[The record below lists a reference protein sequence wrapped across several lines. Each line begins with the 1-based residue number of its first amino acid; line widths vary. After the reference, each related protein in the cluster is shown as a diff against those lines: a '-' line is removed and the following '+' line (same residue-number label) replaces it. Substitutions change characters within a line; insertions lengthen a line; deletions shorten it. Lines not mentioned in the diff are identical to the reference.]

1 MFFFMRLSYPSALKG
16 TSPASGEE
24 FPPACPNTW
33 GLSVD
38 ICTPCRILF
47 HQIQLRL
54 GITRKSLRA
63 FPDSAHALQNF
74 LQALQKILNAV

>member
-54 GITRKSLRA
+54 GIT
-63 FPDSAHALQNF
+63 
-74 LQALQKILNAV
+74 